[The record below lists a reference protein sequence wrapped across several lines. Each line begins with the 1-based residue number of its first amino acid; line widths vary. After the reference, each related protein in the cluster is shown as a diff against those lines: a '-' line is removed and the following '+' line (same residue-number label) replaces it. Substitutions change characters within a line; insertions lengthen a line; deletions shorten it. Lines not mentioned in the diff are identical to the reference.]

1 MLIFLPLIIFILF
14 SVLFVYSYG
23 GYKFALSFL
32 TLFTKK
38 RLDTDENYKPM
49 VSILIP
55 AHNEEDVIK
64 QKIEN
69 SLNQDYPSELLEVM
83 VCSDCS
89 TDKTIEIA
97 KEFGE
102 RISLYDYRERGGKT
116 GILNRSIPK
125 AKGEIVLLT
134 DANTMIDPNAVSTFV
149 KHYSSEKVGAV
160 SGHVNLI
167 IPGNDKN
174 LKKEITYRK
183 FESDL
188 KHKESLL
195 GATIGCYGGFY
206 SIRKDLYIPLPD
218 NAYSNDDLLT
228 PMSIINR
235 GYKVHFIRE
244 ALAKEE
250 SGRTKEVE
258 FNRRIRIGAGNYQSF
273 FLLAKTLN
281 VFNFIPFFL
290 FFSHKILR
298 WFSPFILLG
307 MLLSNIA
314 LFSVQPFNYFLY
326 AQILGYS
333 LALVGFIF
341 SKFNITL
348 PVLSAATHFSYMN
361 VALLLGFFRYMKG
374 IKSAAWESPERD
386 LQD

>member
-1 MLIFLPLIIFILF
+1 MITILSQIVFVILALLFL
-14 SVLFVYSYG
+14 YSYG

-32 TLFTKK
+32 TLFVKK
-38 RLDTDENYKPM
+38 KLPTNENYRPM
-49 VSILIP
+49 VSILVP
-55 AHNEEDVIK
+55 AHNEEDVIRH
-64 QKIEN
+64 KIEN
-69 SLNQDYPSELLEVM
+69 SLNQDYPSDLLEVM

-97 KEFGE
+97 KSFGDKVT
-102 RISLYDYRERGGKT
+102 LYDYRERGGKT

-134 DANTMIDPNAVSTFV
+134 DANTMIDPRAVSTFV
-149 KHYSSEKVGAV
+149 KHYASEKVGAV
-160 SGHVNLI
+160 AGHVNLI

-250 SGRTKEVE
+250 SGRSNEVE

-273 FLLAKTLN
+273 FLLAKSLN
-281 VFNFIPFFL
+281 VFNIIPFFL

-307 MLLSNIA
+307 IFLSSLCLYNIT
-314 LFSVQPFNYFLY
+314 PYNYFLY
-326 AQILGYS
+326 AQLLGYFM
-333 LALVGFIF
+333 AFIGFIF
-341 SKFNITL
+341 AKFKITL
-348 PVLSAATHFSYMN
+348 PILSAITHFSYMN
-361 VALLLGFFRYMKG
+361 VALLLGFIRYMKG

-386 LQD
+386 LQA